1 MSESECLIF
10 KDLQNEI
17 TSKLSEILLM
27 ITGLHDDIY

>member
-17 TSKLSEILLM
+17 TIKLSEILLM
-27 ITGLHDDIY
+27 ITGLDDDIY